1 MGSLL
6 FSYKSGFKAD
16 DSLQFAILRTAAHE
30 LTHHIAE
37 RNRRDYQRL
46 QRFVVDNLMDKAWS
60 SSLRRSRPSTPPR
73 ALS

>member
-46 QRFVVDNLMDKAWS
+46 QRFVIDNLMDKGLEQLIEEKQAQY
-60 SSLRRSRPSTPPR
+60 
-73 ALS
+73 AA